1 VNDKVGPVL
10 QASELGR
17 AVVSAILELNPGAEV
32 IDRGAY
38 YRVLVAGR
46 CSLTR
51 DAVERIIGCAFVL
64 PADLERLMPS
74 FAGRLSFAGGAVH
87 WTHEAP

>member
-1 VNDKVGPVL
+1 VNDRVGPVL
-10 QASELGR
+10 RASELGR
-17 AVVSAILELNPGAEV
+17 AVVSAILELNPGAEI

-51 DAVERIIGCAFVL
+51 QAVERIIGSAFVL
-64 PADLERLMPS
+64 PGDLERLMPS
-74 FAGRLSFAGGAVH
+74 FAGRLSVGASEVH
-87 WTHEAP
+87 WTHEVT